1 MSHFEFEEEE
11 FTTEFNGRTVLRI
24 LAQTKP
30 HWPWLVGFLLSIA
43 FVSLLDSYFTYLSK
57 QIVDEG
63 ILAGNRAALT
73 RIVTTYGLL
82 IVVSSVGVFG
92 FIFLAG
98 ILGERIR
105 YDLRKK
111 MFDHLQELSF
121 SYFDRTPVG
130 WIMSRVTSDSG
141 RIAELVTW
149 GLLDVTWAVTSI
161 ATALYFML
169 TINWRLALIVFAVI
183 PVLVV
188 VAALFKKKIIVE
200 YRLVRKINSKITGA
214 YNENIQGVRVV
225 KALCREEENLRE
237 FGELT
242 GEMYRSSFR
251 AAWLSALFLPL
262 VQLISALALGS
273 IVWYGGLQAQIG
285 SITIGGIQAFVSYI
299 TFMLWPVQD
308 MARVY
313 AEMQH
318 AIASAERVFS
328 LIDSVPEVTDR
339 PGAIDPGTIRGDI
352 EFDHVDFYY
361 APPSSRPPGPPKLG
375 GMGEGGREGGK
386 LVLQDF
392 TLTVRR
398 GETIALVGPTG
409 GGKST
414 IVNLLCRFYEPQAG
428 VIRIGGRDYT
438 ELSLHAIQSRI
449 GVVLQTPHL
458 FSGTIRENIRYGRL
472 DATDEEIEEAAR
484 LAGAHDF
491 IVTLEKGYDEEVGE
505 GGVLLSVGQKQL
517 VSLARA
523 ILAQPEIFVMDEA
536 TSSVD
541 TLTEALI
548 QQGMEALMRDRTS
561 FVIAHRL
568 STIRRAD
575 RILVIEDGRIAEMGT
590 HAELLR
596 AQGHYYRLYTK
607 QFRRQLEQEYD
618 AFRVPSLVAA

>member
-1 MSHFEFEEEE
+1 MSHSQFEEEE
-11 FTTEFNGRTVLRI
+11 FSTQFDGRTVLRI
-24 LAQTKP
+24 LAQAMP

-43 FVSLLDSYFTYLSK
+43 FVSCLDSYFTFLSMR
-57 QIVDEG
+57 IVDEG
-63 ILAGNRAALT
+63 ILAGDRVALT
-73 RIVTTYGLL
+73 QIVTTYGSL
-82 IVVSSVGVFG
+82 ILVSSVAVFAFIYLTGV
-92 FIFLAG
+92 
-98 ILGERIR
+98 LGERIR

-111 MFDHLQELSF
+111 MFEHLQELSF

-130 WIMSRVTSDSG
+130 WIISRVTSDTN
-141 RIAELVTW
+141 RMAELVTW
-149 GLLDVTWAVTSI
+149 GLLDVTWGFMNIV
-161 ATALYFML
+161 TALYFML
-169 TINWRLALIVFAVI
+169 TINWKLALIVFATI
-183 PVLVV
+183 PVLLV
-188 VAALFKKKIIVE
+188 VASWFKKKIIVE
-200 YRLVRKINSKITGA
+200 FRLVRKINSKITGA

-242 GEMYRSSFR
+242 GDMYRASYR
-251 AAWLSALFLPL
+251 AAWLSALFLPT
-262 VQLISALALGS
+262 VQLISALAVGS
-273 IVWYGGLQAQIG
+273 IAWYGGLQVQVG
-285 SITIGGIQAFVSYI
+285 GITIGGIQAFVGYI
-299 TFMLWPVQD
+299 TFMLWPIQD

-328 LIDSVPEVTDR
+328 LVDAVPEVTDQ
-339 PGAIDPGTIRGDI
+339 PGAVDPGTIQGDV
-352 EFDHVDFYY
+352 EFDHVDFWYEEDN
-361 APPSSRPPGPPKLG
+361 P
-375 GMGEGGREGGK
+375 
-386 LVLQDF
+386 VLRDF
-392 TLTVRR
+392 SLKVRR

-414 IVNLLCRFYEPQAG
+414 IVNLICRFYEPKAG
-428 VIRIGGRDYT
+428 AIRIGGRDYT

-458 FSGTIRENIRYGRL
+458 FSGAIRENLRYGRL
-472 DATDEEIEEAAR
+472 DATDEEIVEAAK

-491 IVTLEKGYDEEVGE
+491 IVTLDKGYEEEVGE

-523 ILAQPEIFVMDEA
+523 ILAQPEIFIMDEA

-548 QQGMEALMRDRTS
+548 QRGMETLMRDRTS

-568 STIRRAD
+568 STIKRAD
-575 RILVIEDGRIAEMGT
+575 RILVIEDGRIAEMGI

-596 AQGHYYRLYTK
+596 ARGHYYRLYTK
-607 QFRRQLEQEYD
+607 QFRHQLEQEYD
-618 AFRVPSLVAA
+618 VFKQPVLVPVAA